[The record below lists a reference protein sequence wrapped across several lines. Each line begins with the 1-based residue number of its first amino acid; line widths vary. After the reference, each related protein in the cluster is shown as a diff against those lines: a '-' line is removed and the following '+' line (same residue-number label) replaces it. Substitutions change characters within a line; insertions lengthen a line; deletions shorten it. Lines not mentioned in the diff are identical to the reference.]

1 VIEEEKS
8 WSLAALGMTLFFFA
22 CLCVEEPKTPHATAA
37 CGVPGGD
44 FSAGNP
50 REQQVPHFV
59 LDDNF
64 LVIGS
69 GDGTQEA
76 GMKASAT
83 SERAPGLARSHD
95 LSCPTKRKKLRN

>member
-1 VIEEEKS
+1 MIEEEKS
-8 WSLAALGMTLFFFA
+8 WSLAALGMTLFFCFFFA

-64 LVIGS
+64 LVIGG

-83 SERAPGLARSHD
+83 SERARGLARSHRFIV
-95 LSCPTKRKKLRN
+95 PYKERN